1 MYRGKNEKQNKNQEE
16 RKRDHI
22 CITDK
27 NKYRNIIPTDN
38 KHTYESKWLNKQV
51 DNIVKRSK
59 SSIFIV

>member
-1 MYRGKNEKQNKNQEE
+1 MKKIMYRGKNEKQNKNQEE

-38 KHTYESKWLNKQV
+38 KQAHIWT
-51 DNIVKRSK
+51 
-59 SSIFIV
+59 